1 MGYMKIKMWWKR
13 EEERK
18 EEILIE
24 ETWVLNERMIFWSIF
39 FLNNYIVIRMK

>member
-13 EEERK
+13 EEKRK

-39 FLNNYIVIRMK
+39 FLNIIVIRMK